1 VQGPH
6 PRQAQSLWRAVRG
19 AGLPS
24 SSQTYLRDAIAQR
37 RMPDYQHP
45 ALSGHKRLNTTLTYA
60 RAYDQ
65 TVAEDYF
72 RAMSN
77 VERRLSLL
85 GEGHPEPEPVTAGE
99 RAELLALAEQ
109 LVTPEMSYEMRL
121 EIAAHMRTLLNGKE
135 KRVESQDWVLERPP
149 P

>member
-1 VQGPH
+1 
-6 PRQAQSLWRAVRG
+6 
-19 AGLPS
+19 
-24 SSQTYLRDAIAQR
+24 
-37 RMPDYQHP
+37 MPDYQHP